1 MIPWRY
7 SERAKHLSP
16 RLRNHRHPQVLCPRA
31 DLLHQTVQDEMLT
44 AQPLVMSSE
53 LLVHNQTQPWFFTWA

>member
-7 SERAKHLSP
+7 SERAKHFSP

-31 DLLHQTVQDEMLT
+31 D
-44 AQPLVMSSE
+44 
-53 LLVHNQTQPWFFTWA
+53 FTRLSKMRC